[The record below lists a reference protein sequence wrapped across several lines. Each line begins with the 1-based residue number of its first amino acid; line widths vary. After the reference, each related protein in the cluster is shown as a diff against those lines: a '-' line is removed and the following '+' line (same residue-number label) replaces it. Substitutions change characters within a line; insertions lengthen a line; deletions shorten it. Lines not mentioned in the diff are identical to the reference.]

1 MLTVSQAMLDSRQ
14 TNAIAAVFTAQYSE
28 ILLHF
33 VAYGFI
39 IRCVDKFIDL
49 FEV

>member
-28 ILLHF
+28 ILLYF
-33 VAYGFI
+33 DAYGFI
-39 IRCVDKFIDL
+39 VRSVAKFTEL